1 MVKERL
7 FKLGIGSVFLVL
19 LLALAACSAVPA
31 PLQTAFATATLTPTD
46 TPTPAPAATTQ
57 KNAGT
62 PNPSQQNPANVP
74 TEFRNLGL
82 EGGVVTANT
91 GSLLSLR
98 LGKSEKQLQVAPTA
112 IVIIPGMTNAK
123 PSDIQVGDR
132 VIAKVPE
139 TDTVATATLLLD
151 FPKGYTADNVVFGL
165 VQSNANGTVQ
175 VRARKGNEQITT
187 DSSTFVGLVQ
197 DKPKMGTASE
207 IKRGNAVLVI
217 GKPEGNSLSAQVIIV
232 VDRAAL
238 QARRNRNAPSATP
251 TP

>member
-1 MVKERL
+1 MVKAWL
-7 FKLGIGSVFLVL
+7 KLGIGSVFLVL
-19 LLALAACSAVPA
+19 VLAIAACSAVPA
-31 PLQTAFATATLTPTD
+31 PLQTAFATATPAPTE

-57 KNAGT
+57 KNAG
-62 PNPSQQNPANVP
+62 NQSQQNPANLP
-74 TEFRNLGL
+74 GEFRNLGL
-82 EGGVVTANT
+82 EGGVVTGNT
-91 GSLLSLR
+91 GSLLGLR

-112 IVIIPGMTNAK
+112 IVIIPGVANAM

-132 VIAKVPE
+132 IIAKVPE
-139 TDTVATATLLLD
+139 SDTAAIATLLLD
-151 FPKGYTADNVVFGL
+151 FPKGYTSDNVVFGL
-165 VQSNANGTVQ
+165 VQSNANGTLQ

-197 DKPKMGTASE
+197 DKPKMGTASD

-217 GKPEGNSLSAQVIIV
+217 GKPDGNSLSAQVIVV

-238 QARRNRNAPSATP
+238 QARRNRNTPSATP